1 MNTISKRF
9 IRLLCVR
16 GRTTMSDA
24 PIGIFDSGLGGLTVA
39 REIAAAL
46 PHESLIY
53 LGDTARCPY
62 GPRTFDE
69 VQRYVREIGGYLQS
83 RGVKLIVI
91 ACNTATAAGLEL
103 AQREFDVPV
112 IGVIEPGAR
121 AAVQVTRNRKIGV
134 IGTIGTIESGSYSD
148 AVRALDAD
156 CTVISVATPEYVED
170 VEEGL
175 TLEEGY
181 HEEFL
186 RRAILSRGS
195 RDGNYLDVLKRNGVD
210 TLVLGCTHYPLLMQ
224 PLSTIMGEQVVLV
237 SSAEETAREVT
248 ALLENEGGQDPISY
262 TFMTTSNP
270 ERFAELG
277 ARVFGTSLGEVETI
291 DIAALKKFGEAVD
304 GKADGEDTL

>member
-1 MNTISKRF
+1 
-9 IRLLCVR
+9 
-16 GRTTMSDA
+16 MSDA